1 MKVKGGL
8 WRMVSVGME
17 GEIDVMGEGEYYQST
32 WSAFIERIQWNT
44 FIQVTYANI
53 KQQTK

>member
-1 MKVKGGL
+1 
-8 WRMVSVGME
+8 MVSVGME